1 LKAARQP
8 RSVRRKKL
16 FQVWAEQWV
25 SLAIGIR
32 ACTNL
37 EPLFSRQAGW
47 VSSNQCQQKGQSLCR
62 AGFLACTNRGAEQT
76 FSDAQSKLSLK
87 QGVGIQQ
94 RPNDTLQ
101 DQLRWSHSVGSAC
114 ARHEEYDVN
123 CSKARNNTCATL
135 LLYFAPLRVAP
146 CAALHCSASA

>member
-1 LKAARQP
+1 LHRHQGLHKPVSRA
-8 RSVRRKKL
+8 SV
-16 FQVWAEQWV
+16 FQASRLGFQQSVSAIQGAE
-25 SLAIGIR
+25 
-32 ACTNL
+32 
-37 EPLFSRQAGW
+37 
-47 VSSNQCQQKGQSLCR
+47 LCR

-76 FSDAQSKLSLK
+76 FSDAQSKLSLT

-101 DQLRWSHSVGSAC
+101 DQRWSHSVGSAC